1 MPNVRSA
8 ASPFRRALGLGVR
21 AWTQRLESRETF
33 PNVAVKTTGSGAR
46 VLMLDGDLHARSA
59 YEVADRIRAALRPS
73 DAGLVLDLRGARSLD
88 SSVLAAVITGLRE
101 AQTSGRAFAVV
112 RPVPS
117 VWRVFELTGL
127 SGEFPSFDS
136 LKAALESIPGPSDV
150 VAHALHGERSAGRLT
165 SRQER
170 ALAALYWTGAFDAG
184 RGQPVNALVKSG
196 YLGDSRY
203 AGPLAALADQGLV
216 ENRQGLLRRNWNGAR
231 TWWLTEKGR
240 AAAREFL

>member
-1 MPNVRSA
+1 MPKDRSA
-8 ASPFRRALGLGVR
+8 ASPFRRALGLGMR
-21 AWTQRLESRETF
+21 AWTQHLEGKETS
-33 PNVAVKTTGSGAR
+33 PNVAVRTTGSGTC
-46 VLMLDGDLHARSA
+46 VLMLDGDIHARSA
-59 YEVADRIRAALRPS
+59 HEVADRIRGALKPNG
-73 DAGLVLDLRGARSLD
+73 AGLVLDLRGARSLD
-88 SSVLAAVITGLRE
+88 SSVLAAVISGLRE
-101 AQTSGRAFAVV
+101 AETSGRAFAVV

-136 LKAALESIPGPSDV
+136 LKAALASIPGPSDV
-150 VAHALHGERSAGRLT
+150 VAHAFNGERSPGRLT
-165 SRQER
+165 ARQER

-216 ENRQGLLRRNWNGAR
+216 ENRQGLLRRDWNGTR

-240 AAAREFL
+240 QAAREFL